1 MVEHLLCKQGVRGST
16 PLISTKNKQ
25 PPKGGFLFNHLPFRL
40 EAMFAIWPGLLT
52 SMSLIMAIGAQ
63 NAFVIRQGLTK
74 KHVLLVVAICALS
87 DTALILLGVGGLGAI
102 IQGLPWLLEIIR
114 WFGVV
119 YLAWFGIKSLRSA
132 FKIQTLDAS
141 GVQSGSAKKVALA
154 VLGFTWLNPHVY
166 LDTVILLG
174 SIANQFDEN
183 KWWFAL
189 GACLGSFIWFSSIGI
204 GAKAASGIM
213 KKSIFWKVLDLII
226 AAIMFGIAILLAVYE
241 F

>member
-1 MVEHLLCKQGVRGST
+1 M
-16 PLISTKNKQ
+16 I
-25 PPKGGFLFNHLPFRL
+25 
-40 EAMFAIWPGLLT
+40 AIWPGLLT
-52 SMSLIMAIGAQ
+52 AMSLIMAIGAQ

-74 KHVLLVVAICALS
+74 KHVLLVVAICAAS
-87 DTALILLGVGGLGAI
+87 DAVLIILGIGGLGAI

-132 FKIQTLDAS
+132 FKEQTLDSS
-141 GVQSGSAKKVALA
+141 GTQSGSAKKVALA

-174 SIANQFDEN
+174 SIGNQFGQD

-189 GACLGSFIWFSSIGI
+189 GASLGSIIWFSGIGF
-204 GAKAASGIM
+204 GAKAASGLM
-213 KKSIFWKVLDLII
+213 KKPIFWKILDLII
-226 AAIMFGIAILLAVYE
+226 AAIMFGIAILLAVYK